1 MDECTA
7 NVDAQT
13 ASVIQNTISTECRG
27 MTVITIA
34 HRISMVLN
42 MDNILILDH
51 GILVRLSWCASVC
64 DCVCY
69 ACMSFVIDSLFP
81 PQLLYSKKEKKSVIN
96 FDNIKYLVVWTTVR
110 LTDDENEPN
119 KLG

>member
-7 NVDAQT
+7 NVDSQT
-13 ASVIQNTISTECRG
+13 ALVIQSAIATECRG

-51 GILVRLSWCASVC
+51 GILVCLSCFASVLS
-64 DCVCY
+64 VCALHVGY
-69 ACMSFVIDSLFP
+69 AIIDSAFF
-81 PQLLYSKKEKKSVIN
+81 I
-96 FDNIKYLVVWTTVR
+96 F
-110 LTDDENEPN
+110 
-119 KLG
+119 